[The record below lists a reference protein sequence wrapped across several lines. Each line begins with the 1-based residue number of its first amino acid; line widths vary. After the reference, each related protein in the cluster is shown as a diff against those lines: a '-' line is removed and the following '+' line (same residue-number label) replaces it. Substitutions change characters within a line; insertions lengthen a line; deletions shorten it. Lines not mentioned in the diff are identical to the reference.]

1 MIYFILLFLFRQK
14 AMKRLRV
21 PPLGD
26 KQSPWTTFKVQQT
39 SVSNVFSR
47 GLCFGS
53 EFSRDLC
60 VGSEF
65 SRDLC
70 VGSEFSR
77 DLCVSEFCLISVFCD
92 INAAKLETK
101 RGIIKAILGE

>member
-1 MIYFILLFLFRQK
+1 
-14 AMKRLRV
+14 MKRLRV

-47 GLCFGS
+47 GLC
-53 EFSRDLC
+53 

-70 VGSEFSR
+70 VCSEFSR